1 MPMTP
6 IWKDYPFV
14 VMYPGGGIGAVR
26 GYTMVNKA
34 LAPRS
39 QKIVFMEPWTFE
51 QKRNFLVSALKP

>member
-1 MPMTP
+1 
-6 IWKDYPFV
+6 
-14 VMYPGGGIGAVR
+14 MYPGGGIGAVR

-34 LAPRS
+34 LARRS